1 MSADSERWKAKYL
14 QGLEDQEKLE
24 TRWDARFDLLRR
36 GLVRSSLA
44 AEGSDKAVD
53 QCMQELRGILRRDDV
68 DAGLSGL
75 IPRLEK
81 AVLESEHRR
90 MQRVAQISNGFGALV
105 GQLQALA
112 LPREISKP
120 LKTFA
125 KLLEGRVGQLQE
137 LPLLLTELS
146 TLQRQVLTLR
156 GVDEVARPGLLQR
169 LFGGR
174 EGPALPLQA
183 PAAEAVL
190 PQTAEASPSPSPSPS
205 APSVPA
211 AAASIDAGAEQP
223 PSKLEATIADA
234 ALIPASR
241 SAVSAVPSAEV
252 VAVAAR
258 PVLAPT
264 PMLDS
269 LPLPASLFEASSDA
283 LIAPV
288 TLASMVESVDAEY
301 ALPISPEP
309 GYSIIAA
316 HVEKTLLDLLDELPV
331 PERHQPQAAV
341 LRKRITDG
349 LNFYELVPVL
359 DDFAVLMLAVADMGQ
374 REFEG
379 YLKQLNDRLATFQAN
394 LKDAHQGYADSMSA
408 ARDLDATLRE
418 QVGGLHTSMN
428 DALELD
434 QLKRVVENR
443 LNGLLTTMDQYQRQ
457 RGDVDQALVER
468 LHSLVERVASMELEA
483 KGFRDH
489 LEEQRQK
496 ALTDPLT
503 GLPNRA
509 AWDERLELEMSR
521 WQRYGGEL
529 LVGIVDIDHF
539 KRINDNYGHLAGDK
553 VLKIIADELSKRLR
567 KTDFMARFGGEEFAL
582 LIPST
587 PMTGAEQ
594 LLETLRA
601 AIEACPFHFKGERVT
616 ITLSAGVSS
625 FASGESADVVFERAD
640 QALYRAKRGG
650 RNRIELG

>member
-24 TRWDARFDLLRR
+24 KRWDARFDLLRR

-90 MQRVAQISNGFGALV
+90 VQRVAQISNGFGALV
-105 GQLQALA
+105 GQLQALE

-125 KLLEGRVGQLQE
+125 KQLEGRVGQLQE

-156 GVDEVARPGLLQR
+156 DVDEVARPGLLQR

-190 PQTAEASPSPSPSPS
+190 PQTAEASPAPA

-211 AAASIDAGAEQP
+211 TAASIDAGAEQP
-223 PSKLEATIADA
+223 PSKLVATVADA
-234 ALIPASR
+234 ALIPESR
-241 SAVSAVPSAEV
+241 SVASAVPSAEV
-252 VAVAAR
+252 VVAAVR

-269 LPLPASLFEASSDA
+269 LPLPASLFEESPDA
-283 LIAPV
+283 LVAPAP
-288 TLASMVESVDAEY
+288 LAPMVESVDAEY

-331 PERHQPQAAV
+331 PERHQPQAEV

-434 QLKRVVENR
+434 QLKQVVENR

-587 PMTGAEQ
+587 PMAGAEQ

-616 ITLSAGVSS
+616 ITLSAGVSA
-625 FASGESADVVFERAD
+625 FASGEPADVVFERAD